1 MTNNAIVH
9 FDICGPHEAA
19 VHTFYRDLLGWTVD
33 PQGPGYAL
41 VETPSGLR
49 GSIVDTET
57 PQLTIGVAV
66 ADLDTAVAE
75 AQRLG
80 GAVVMP
86 PTDNGW
92 VVKAQVRDPAG
103 NVLTLIQQEGPTR
116 RSLPTARRGPTT
128 PGRPPRPGG

>member
-66 ADLDTAVAE
+66 AYLDTAVAE

-92 VVKAQVRDPAG
+92 VVKAQVRDPA
-103 NVLTLIQQEGPTR
+103 
-116 RSLPTARRGPTT
+116 
-128 PGRPPRPGG
+128 

>member
-1 MTNNAIVH
+1 MTENAIVH
-9 FDICGPHEAA
+9 FDICGPHEDV
-19 VHTFYRDLLGWTVD
+19 VHNFYRNLLGWKVD

-49 GSIVDTET
+49 GSIVDAET
-57 PQLTIGVAV
+57 AQLTLGVGV
-66 ADLDTAVAE
+66 ADLAIAVAE

-80 GAVVMP
+80 GTIVMP

-103 NVLTLIQQEGPTR
+103 NVLTLIQQ
-116 RSLPTARRGPTT
+116 
-128 PGRPPRPGG
+128 

>member
-1 MTNNAIVH
+1 MTDNAIVH

-19 VHTFYRDLLGWTVD
+19 VHTFYRDLLGWKVD

-49 GSIVDTET
+49 GSIVDAEAA
-57 PQLTIGVAV
+57 QLTLGVGI
-66 ADLDTAVAE
+66 ADLAAAVTEAE
-75 AQRLG
+75 RLG
-80 GAVVMP
+80 GTVVMP

-103 NVLTLIQQEGPTR
+103 NVLTLIQQ
-116 RSLPTARRGPTT
+116 
-128 PGRPPRPGG
+128 